1 MMNMYRRSC
10 HSNSATDSD
19 TACHAFE
26 RNTNSV
32 RSTAATK
39 EHMWASRLAFKKT
52 NNKKWRPAFN
62 LLVSHNW
69 TSRVWE
75 SDNLPIVT
83 YRMDTDNYPWAA
95 NICLHIETHMFHIL
109 WIPAACTKYVV
120 LFFCVVIYMGMTRR
134 QQKWMHTQGE
144 TKECDYKHGKARCRY
159 IGVWTRKQR
168 AFMYANSMGQRH
180 WREHAHTSGRIQRAA
195 SCATLWKLVE
205 SDGARPNAFDSIGGN
220 AIESEMAW
228 SETHSWISLIGI
240 SK

>member
-1 MMNMYRRSC
+1 MGPNKDMMNMYRRSC

-39 EHMWASRLAFKKT
+39 EHVWASRLAFKKT

-83 YRMDTDNYPWAA
+83 HRMDTDNYPWAA

-120 LFFCVVIYMGMTRR
+120 LFFASWFTWEWHADNKSECTLRAR
-134 QQKWMHTQGE
+134 QKSVTTNM
-144 TKECDYKHGKARCRY
+144 A
-159 IGVWTRKQR
+159 
-168 AFMYANSMGQRH
+168 
-180 WREHAHTSGRIQRAA
+180 
-195 SCATLWKLVE
+195 KLDV
-205 SDGARPNAFDSIGGN
+205 G
-220 AIESEMAW
+220 
-228 SETHSWISLIGI
+228 T
-240 SK
+240 